1 MKRSAAAL
9 SLAGNSLDE
18 SLALVTGANEI
29 VQNPESVGVWAKT
42 LTMYLRAAKAE
53 AEEAGIETDGM
64 ASSVSKLRESILS
77 LTGNRVDIMADDR
90 NYKSTIQIMR
100 EIASVYDS
108 MADIDQAALLEL
120 LSGKRQANTTAA
132 LISNWSTVED
142 VIQSSMNS
150 TGSATE
156 ENEKYLDSIE
166 GKMSQF
172 TAKFQALSSEVL
184 DSELVKFT
192 FDAGTGFLGFLSGII
207 EKLGVLKGIAVP
219 AIATLAAFTN
229 KGFIRT
235 QLDDSTLSGTKIQ
248 WPTEIFSDMPEY
260 FSISKQIDND
270 RASLSQFIE
279 ELRKIDSAD
288 IQNAF
293 SNLLDDRIQEI
304 FKDSSDECRDF
315 GVELGKTASGY
326 EKAEIQCARFADTQ
340 RSNIFT
346 TNAFAKAARSAA
358 AGLKTIAVAA
368 MQAFVLSAVF
378 AIIQKGISALDGLI
392 MSSEEAAE
400 VTQNAVS
407 EFENSTSKIDGNI
420 KSVESLRGRYEELS
434 RGVNELGE
442 NVALSAEE
450 YAEYKNIVQQII
462 DITPGVIQGYNAE
475 GDAIVAKN
483 GLIQESID
491 LLRQERIE
499 KAKSTVYGTS
509 DNDGGKSNLEA
520 AVIDFNSN
528 YQKKTSEAQKTA
540 QNFANSIQAAYDTVL
555 KTDPDRAAEFQK
567 VIEKYAG
574 ATVSSIKKVQEVQNY
589 AGGTVQISQTASVLD
604 LTSQKSA
611 ELAKHSSELTGELE
625 RLGFMSAEASA
636 QAGTLGSAYDVAA
649 REIEQSASNTK
660 TMMQSI
666 LASNE
671 DFYEIDG
678 NMQSFLENLISSMDA
693 ESVKAISSK
702 GDAAI
707 VSYVTDMLNAVSDNP
722 DVQNALNNL
731 YAFDADT
738 SNVTMQDYSA
748 KRDSLVKQITSA
760 FSDTPID
767 AEAVI
772 NVLPEANIDSEAMMQ
787 EIQDKVK
794 DPEVLSEIQTLTMD
808 EQIQIY
814 YALTDIGNMSLS
826 EFRKWLAQ
834 TRKEAAKKIEVKFTV
849 ENIQDDLADLGDSFD
864 ELDKIFKNFSDNKT
878 IDTDALSSL
887 LSKFG
892 DVESIDIEGYVN
904 AITKAGVTT
913 STLKVETDRLITSI
927 LYENDAFKNVNEAT
941 ADNVAAMLES
951 RGVTNAR
958 ALVSAQLKA
967 NLDAQTLAEYEAEN
981 GTLAFTGAEA
991 QSIDTLIGVAEQ
1003 LGITKAAL
1011 FQYVL
1016 QKINANAVSVSTNG
1030 DIANIMALANA
1041 CGVGTKALST
1051 FLKAKQMA
1059 THFET
1064 LSKQAVSTWGTELGS
1079 SIAKDYDAQALHY
1092 AQLADKSFKEISLD
1106 ISSMN
1111 VKNSGGIGYSGGAGN
1126 ASNSGGGG
1134 KGGGGGSSGKSAE
1147 DKYTDWVKEQLAIMQ
1162 HQIDV
1167 WEKNGGADKFG
1178 DQMIAQYQK
1187 MQDFVHKAANKYRSL
1202 GLSENSEEIREMQ
1215 KKWLEYRDAVRDVYK
1230 SIYDTQK
1237 KAAEDSI
1244 SILEKQYDQMEQ
1256 RIGISMSV
1264 FRDAVKDSEV
1274 SIPIVIDDEALDGV
1288 YNDMLR
1294 NIEERIK
1301 LQQEIMAK
1309 SHAEANRYRQ
1319 MGYKDTSAEIREMQQ
1334 AYLDAQNAITELKQN
1349 AADNLLGR
1357 FDEFIELADQFDRW
1371 DNLKTTKLDVLK
1383 RKLAQINKALADG
1396 LITLSQYKEL
1406 YTETAGNIYD
1416 IQKDALDYII
1426 DLTKEMIKQQKEDE
1440 IEALEKQNDLYQE
1453 KVDLIKESLSL
1464 TSDEYKHNSEVEK
1477 RLREIAKIQSKIDQ
1491 LSLDDSREAT
1501 AKRAELAEQLAEL
1514 QQELAELQY
1523 DRGVEIQEDALDK
1536 QAENFEK
1543 ANDEKIE
1550 ALEKELSSEEKLYQA
1565 AIKYIDE
1572 NWATLQ
1578 EQLLKYNYEYGNA
1591 LQSEVVDKWEIA
1603 KQAVERY
1610 GQSVKD
1616 AMQGIESENMQTGSK
1631 TSAVRSILSE
1641 MISNANKWAASSS
1654 SEERKALAARNDE
1667 ISKKLSD
1674 YGIDA
1679 RKDDATGVWYIGNSQ
1694 DKLFDLLTNPA
1705 LMEKYF
1711 GKPEKPDDR
1720 PTSNGTSSGS
1730 GSAGKVA
1737 KFHDE
1742 ILSDI
1747 RAMERNSSQWP
1758 TADKATRKRLQEK
1771 NNALRDSIVSKGL
1784 PVSYDSDSGSWHIGS
1799 RSGPLLYDALRDDS
1813 LIDRYARYHTGGI
1826 AGSLKPNELV
1836 AVLERGERI
1845 YTEEQNQKLLRI
1857 IEMQQKLAKLIPDG
1871 KLPQSMMESP
1881 KFSPVGNLTQRSVST
1896 DINFAP
1902 EINIQI
1908 DSRNSDDGALVKRV
1922 CDSVLDA
1929 VRTAFNDSGIG
1940 SPRALRPI

>member
-18 SLALVTGANEI
+18 SLALVTGANES

-77 LTGNRVDIMADDR
+77 LTDNRVDIMADDR

-279 ELRKIDSAD
+279 ELRKIDSTD

-293 SNLLDDRIQEI
+293 SNLSDDRIQEI

-378 AIIQKGISALDGLI
+378 AIIQKGISVLDGLI

-649 REIEQSASNTK
+649 QEIEQSASNTK

-693 ESVKAISSK
+693 ESVKVISSK

-707 VSYVTDMLNAVSDNP
+707 VSHVTDMLNAVSDNP

-748 KRDSLVKQITSA
+748 KRNSLVKQITSA

-787 EIQDKVK
+787 EIRNKVK

-814 YALTDIGNMSLS
+814 YALTDVGNMSLS

-834 TRKEAAKKIEVKFTV
+834 TRKEAAKKIEVKFTI
-849 ENIQDDLADLGDSFD
+849 ENIQDDLADLGGSFD

-892 DVESIDIEGYVN
+892 DVESVDIEGYVN

-913 STLKVETDRLITSI
+913 STLKTETDKLITSI
-927 LYENDAFKNVNEAT
+927 LHENEAFKSVNEAT

-951 RGVTNAR
+951 RGITNAR

-967 NLDAQTLAEYEAEN
+967 NLDAQTLAEYEAEK
-981 GTLAFTGAEA
+981 GALAFGAAESMNVGA
-991 QSIDTLIGVAEQ
+991 LISVAKQ
-1003 LGITKAAL
+1003 LGVTKAAL

-1016 QKINANAVSVSTNG
+1016 QKINSNAIAISTDG
-1030 DIANIMALANA
+1030 DISNVMALANA
-1041 CGVGTKALST
+1041 CGIGIEAVSAFANAKKAISIYQGKQKIADEKGYSALSNRYQNAIDKYT
-1051 FLKAKQMA
+1051 AEADAALEKINTDFSNLK
-1059 THFET
+1059 T
-1064 LSKQAVSTWGTELGS
+1064 
-1079 SIAKDYDAQALHY
+1079 
-1092 AQLADKSFKEISLD
+1092 KSA
-1106 ISSMN
+1106 
-1111 VKNSGGIGYSGGAGN
+1111 GGIKYNGGSGTAK
-1126 ASNSGGGG
+1126 NSGGGG
-1134 KGGGGGSSGKSAE
+1134 GSGGSGGGSSGKSAE
-1147 DKYTDWVKEQLAIMQ
+1147 DQYTDWVKEQLEIMQ

-1187 MQDFVHKAANKYRSL
+1187 MQDFVHKAANKYRNL

-1215 KKWLEYRDAVRDVYK
+1215 KKWLKYRDAVRDVYK

-1264 FRDAVKDSEV
+1264 FRDAVESSEV
-1274 SIPIVIDDEALDGV
+1274 SIPVVIDDEALDGV

-1334 AYLDAQNAITELKQN
+1334 AYLEAQNAITELKQT
-1349 AADNLLGR
+1349 AAENLLGR
-1357 FDEFIELADQFDRW
+1357 FDEFIELADQFNRW

-1383 RKLAQINKALADG
+1383 RKLSQINKALADG

-1426 DLTKEMIKQQKEDE
+1426 DLTKEMIKQQKEEE

-1536 QAENFEK
+1536 QSENFEK

-1631 TSAVRSILSE
+1631 TGAVRSILSE
-1641 MISNANKWAASSS
+1641 MIANANKWAASSS
-1654 SEERKALAARNDE
+1654 PEERKALAARNDE

-1679 RKDDATGVWYIGNSQ
+1679 RKDDATGIWYIGNSQ
-1694 DKLFDLLTNPA
+1694 DKLFDLLTNSS

-1711 GKPEKPDDR
+1711 GKTEKPDDE
-1720 PTSNGTSSGS
+1720 PSSGGTSSGS
-1730 GSAGKVA
+1730 GSTGKVA

-1758 TADKATRKRLQEK
+1758 TADKATRQRLQQK

-1857 IEMQQKLAKLIPDG
+1857 IEMQQKLAKLIPNG
-1871 KLPQSMMESP
+1871 KLPQAVMESP

-1922 CDSVLDA
+1922 RDSVLDA